1 MSVEL
6 PQQTVN
12 ADAPSTTMAADLEK
26 AEKSGAEMTKAEA
39 DDPPKKPAGCM
50 ERFLNWD
57 PALLV
62 LSVAG
67 AAVGFAIGLGL
78 YYGGVSSE
86 ALVWVGMPGELFMR
100 MLKAAVLPLIVSSI
114 IAGTAGLKPKENGR
128 VSGVALTYII
138 ATNITGAAVGTLLAV
153 LIQPG
158 ASGVDTSDVKTLDT
172 GHLKTSDLFA
182 DLIRNLAP
190 DNVVAAC
197 FEKTQT
203 RYREGAGNETLVRY
217 LSTASGTNIL
227 GLVIASAAIGMAA
240 AQTGEIALPFL
251 RFFSAAAEVV
261 IRLVH
266 WVIWLTPIGVA
277 SLIAKAIASTK
288 DLEATFK
295 GLGYFVLAEVIGNFI
310 TGFIFIALIY
320 FVIIRK
326 NPFKFIL
333 GASRAIVT
341 GVATASSA
349 ATMPEVLNCVEEKNM
364 VDKRVSRF
372 VVPMATALNR
382 DGSAMFIACCSI
394 YIAQLH
400 GPVSVSNAILIA
412 ILSSVGS
419 LAIPGVPSASI
430 VTILMILSSL
440 EIPPANLGIIIA
452 LEWFSDRMRAVPNMS
467 SHVLC
472 AVVTWHFC
480 RKSLGFDQ
488 PPTSETEVRVDTHN
502 GLPSGGETDTPTE
515 EGNVLKY
522 KL

>member
-1 MSVEL
+1 MADRPKLSTEDV
-6 PQQTVN
+6 TVVTSEN
-12 ADAPSTTMAADLEK
+12 SIQSPAPEVSEEAAE
-26 AEKSGAEMTKAEA
+26 ESSGNGASQ
-39 DDPPKKPAGCM
+39 CQ
-50 ERFLNWD
+50 RFLRWD

-62 LSVAG
+62 LSVIG
-67 AAVGFAIGLGL
+67 AAVGFAIGLTL
-78 YYGGVSSE
+78 YYVGVSSD

-128 VSGVALTYII
+128 VSAVALTYII
-138 ATNITGAAVGTLLAV
+138 ITNITGAVVGTVLAV
-153 LIQPG
+153 LIKPG
-158 ASGVDTSDVKTLDT
+158 SSGADTADTTTVDTGNLQ
-172 GHLKTSDLFA
+172 TSDLFA
-182 DLIRNLAP
+182 DLVRNLVP

-197 FEKTQT
+197 FQKTQT
-203 RYREGAGNETLVRY
+203 RYKEGGDAHNATSLVRF
-217 LSTASGTNIL
+217 LDVASGTNIL
-227 GLVIASAAIGMAA
+227 GLVIVSTAVGMAA
-240 AQTGEIALPFL
+240 AQTGEVARPFL
-251 RFFSAAAEVV
+251 HFFSAAADVI

-277 SLIAKAIASTK
+277 SLIAKAIASTA

-295 GLGYFVLAEVIGNFI
+295 GLGFFVLAEVIGNFI

-326 NPFKFIL
+326 NPFKFLL
-333 GASRAIVT
+333 GASRAIIT

-349 ATMPEVLNCVEEKNM
+349 ATMPEVLNCVEEKNN
-364 VDKRVSRF
+364 VDIRVSRF

-382 DGSAMFIACCSI
+382 DGSAMFIACCCV
-394 YIAQLH
+394 YIAQLQ
-400 GPVSVSNAILIA
+400 GSVTASNTILIA
-412 ILSSVGS
+412 ILSAVGS

-440 EIPPANLGIIIA
+440 DIPPANLGIIIA

-472 AVVTWHFC
+472 AVITWHFC

-488 PPTSETEVRVDTHN
+488 QGAAPDLTELQHNRPPSAGDIEK
-502 GLPSGGETDTPTE
+502 PTE
-515 EGNVLKY
+515 DKGREEEKFI
-522 KL
+522 KW